1 MTSTPPMTPSQ
12 TATSTD
18 SLAVEASGLSYSYGE
33 RRALSDVSF
42 RVRTGE
48 VHSFLGPN
56 GSGKSTLFKILATI
70 LPAKAG
76 TVRVLGLDLDTQMAE
91 LRRRIGV
98 VFQSPALDRKITVR
112 RNLEY
117 GGHLYGL
124 RGAELRKRVD
134 EMLEHTDLGD
144 RAGDKVEQLSG
155 GLKRRVELAKGLL
168 SKPELLLL
176 DEPTTGLDPGARKD
190 LWQFL
195 ASQQGLTV
203 LVTTHLMEEAELTD
217 QITIL
222 HEGSVVAEGT
232 PTELKT
238 QVGGELLQLTCA
250 DPDALQTAVAE
261 KFGLE
266 SQVLERTLRIQTADA
281 HQLIGGLVDA
291 FGDRIE
297 KVTLSHPSLED
308 VYILKTGHRFWAEKS

>member
-1 MTSTPPMTPSQ
+1 MTMTPPMTR
-12 TATSTD
+12 TAQSID
-18 SLAVEASGLSYSYGE
+18 GPAVEASGLCYSYGE
-33 RRALSDVSF
+33 RPALRDVSF
-42 RVRTGE
+42 RVQTGG

-70 LPAKAG
+70 LPPDSG
-76 TVRVLGLDLDTQMAE
+76 TVTALGLDLATQMAA

-124 RGAELRKRVD
+124 RGPELRKRVD
-134 EMLEHTDLGD
+134 EMLEHTGLRD
-144 RAGDKVEQLSG
+144 RAGDKIEQLSG

-168 SKPELLLL
+168 SKPELVLL

-195 ASQQGLTV
+195 GSQQGLTV

-222 HEGSVVAEGT
+222 HEGAVVAEGT
-232 PTELKT
+232 PTELKK

-250 DPDALQTAVAE
+250 DPIALQSDLASR
-261 KFGLE
+261 FQLE
-266 SQVLERTLRIQTADA
+266 SQVLDRTLRIQTSDA
-281 HQLIGGLVDA
+281 HQLIGGIVDT

-297 KVTLSHPSLED
+297 KVSLSHPSLED
-308 VYILKTGHRFWAEKS
+308 VYIQKTGHRFWTEKS

>member
-1 MTSTPPMTPSQ
+1 MTT
-12 TATSTD
+12 TAPARSTD
-18 SLAVEASGLSYSYGE
+18 VLAVEASGLCYSYGD
-33 RRALSDVSF
+33 RQALRDVSF
-42 RVRTGE
+42 CVQTGG
-48 VHSFLGPN
+48 VHSFLGPK

-70 LPAKAG
+70 LPPGSGSVTA
-76 TVRVLGLDLDTQMAE
+76 LGLDVRTEMAR

-98 VFQSPALDRKITVR
+98 VFQAPALDRKITVR

-124 RGAELRKRVD
+124 RGQRLRKSVD
-134 EMLEHTDLGD
+134 EMLEHTGLVD
-144 RAGDKVEQLSG
+144 RAGEKIEQLSG

-168 SKPELLLL
+168 SKPELILL

-195 ASQQGLTV
+195 ASQEGLTV

-232 PTELKT
+232 PADLKKH
-238 QVGGELLQLTCA
+238 VGGELLQLTCLDPESLRA
-250 DPDALQTAVAE
+250 DLKSQFQVDA
-261 KFGLE
+261 
-266 SQVLERTLRIQTADA
+266 QVLERTLRIQTADA
-281 HQLIGGLVDA
+281 HKLIGAVVDA
-291 FGDRIE
+291 FGERIE
-297 KVTLSHPSLED
+297 KVSLSHPSLED
-308 VYILKTGHRFWAEKS
+308 VYIQKPGHRFWAEKR

>member
-1 MTSTPPMTPSQ
+1 MTMTPPMTK
-12 TATSTD
+12 TAKSID
-18 SLAVEASGLSYSYGE
+18 DPAVEASGLCYSYGE
-33 RRALSDVSF
+33 RPALRDVSF
-42 RVRTGE
+42 RVRTGG

-70 LPAKAG
+70 LPPDSG
-76 TVRVLGLDLDTQMAE
+76 TVTALGLDLATQMAA

-124 RGAELRKRVD
+124 RGPELRKRVD
-134 EMLEHTDLGD
+134 EMLEHTGLRD
-144 RAGDKVEQLSG
+144 RAGEKVEQLSG

-168 SKPELLLL
+168 SKPELVLL

-195 ASQQGLTV
+195 ASQQDLTV

-232 PTELKT
+232 PTELKKE
-238 QVGGELLQLTCA
+238 VGGELLQLTCA
-250 DPDALQTAVAE
+250 DPKALQADLASRFE
-261 KFGLE
+261 LE
-266 SQVLERTLRIQTADA
+266 SQVLDRTLRIQTEEA
-281 HQLIGGLVDA
+281 HQLVGGIVEA

-297 KVTLSHPSLED
+297 KVSLSHPSLED
-308 VYILKTGHRFWAEKS
+308 VYILKTGHRYWTEKS

>member
-1 MTSTPPMTPSQ
+1 MTPS
-12 TATSTD
+12 STD
-18 SLAVEASGLSYSYGE
+18 GLAVEASGLSYSYGD
-33 RRALSDVSF
+33 RPALSDVSF
-42 RVRTGE
+42 RVQTGG

-70 LPAKAG
+70 LPPKSGKVIA
-76 TVRVLGLDLDTQMAE
+76 LGLDLSTQMAQ
-91 LRRRIGV
+91 LRSRIGV
-98 VFQSPALDRKITVR
+98 VFQSPALDRKVTVR

-124 RGAELRKRVD
+124 RGAKLRARVG
-134 EMLEHTDLGD
+134 EMLEHTGLVE
-144 RAGDKVEQLSG
+144 RANDKVEQLSG

-168 SKPELLLL
+168 SKPEMILL

-195 ASQQGLTV
+195 ASQQDLTV

-222 HEGSVVAEGT
+222 HEGAVVAEGT
-232 PTELKT
+232 PAELK
-238 QVGGELLQLTCA
+238 QHVGGELLQLTC
-250 DPDALQTAVAE
+250 DNPEALQSDLVS
-261 KFGLE
+261 KFQLE
-266 SQVLERTLRIQTADA
+266 SQVLDRTLRIQTADA
-281 HQLIGGLVDA
+281 HKLIGSLVDA
-291 FGDRIE
+291 FGDRID
-297 KVTLSHPSLED
+297 KVSLSHPSLED